1 MLRHINKHPSIRYR
15 ELSRATGLPNGLL
28 SFDLKK
34 LEKLKIIKVR
44 RLGYSVTRCY
54 PKTVKANESSILD
67 HLLDSTRRKIIF
79 FLLEH
84 RNRRF
89 KEILHHIK
97 RDPSTTSVQLQ
108 RLEHTGIIF
117 VLRLNKN
124 NHFYRLKN
132 KSGIIRIVSK
142 YKIIL

>member
-1 MLRHINKHPSIRYR
+1 MLRHINKQPGIRYR

-67 HLLDSTRRKIIF
+67 HLLDSTRRKSYF
-79 FLLEH
+79 
-84 RNRRF
+84 
-89 KEILHHIK
+89 
-97 RDPSTTSVQLQ
+97 SC
-108 RLEHTGIIF
+108 
-117 VLRLNKN
+117 LNIATEGSK
-124 NHFYRLKN
+124 
-132 KSGIIRIVSK
+132 KSCNI
-142 YKIIL
+142 